1 MNPVISKLF
10 LAAALVV
17 AASGCLNAS
26 TLQTAR
32 VLPPGDQQAFVGGG
46 MTTLPGASDDLVKAI
61 ASLPYGEVGYRL
73 GVIDGIDVGAHATLI
88 GTGGVDG
95 KWQFL
100 DEGPLA
106 VATGLSVGYMQMT
119 ATSSGTGGQ
128 TSATGEEKTEPK
140 WTLLDVVVPLYV
152 SYDIGSHLAVYAA
165 PKYLLR
171 AVIADSGGNTQ
182 HNAGSTIGIKLG
194 DGSGLMLE
202 STFMRNLTE
211 SYNMLQFN
219 AAIFWSR

>member
-1 MNPVISKLF
+1 MSDLISKLF
-10 LAAALVV
+10 LAAALLV
-17 AASGCLNAS
+17 ALSGCLNAS

-32 VLPPGDQQAFVGGG
+32 VLPPGDHQALLGGG
-46 MTTLPGASDDLVKAI
+46 MTTFPGSPDDLASAL
-61 ASLPYGEVGYRL
+61 ASLPYGEIGYRVGL
-73 GVIDGIDVGAHATLI
+73 VDGLEVGAHATLL

-95 KWQFL
+95 KWQFV

-106 VATGLSVGYMQMT
+106 VATGLGVGYLQS
-119 ATSSGTGGQ
+119 TSSSSTE
-128 TSATGEEKTEPK
+128 GEEKTEVK
-140 WTLLDVVVPLYV
+140 ATLLDVVLPIYV

-171 AVIADSGGNTQ
+171 AVIADSGSSAW
-182 HNAGSTIGIKLG
+182 HNVGSSIGIKLG
-194 DGSGLMLE
+194 DGAGVMLE
-202 STFMRNLTE
+202 STFMRNLSE

>member
-10 LAAALVV
+10 LVAVLVV

-32 VLPPGDQQAFVGGG
+32 VLPPGDHQAIVGGG
-46 MTTLPGASDDLVKAI
+46 MTTFPGTTDALVKAL
-61 ASLPYGEVGYRL
+61 AELPYGEIGYRVGL
-73 GVIDGIDVGAHATLI
+73 LDGIDVGAHATLI

-95 KWQFL
+95 KWQFVDL
-100 DEGPLA
+100 GPLA
-106 VATGLSVGYMQMT
+106 VATGLNVGYLQSSSS
-119 ATSSGTGGQ
+119 TSTDN
-128 TSATGEEKTEPK
+128 EETVEIKA
-140 WTLLDVVVPLYV
+140 TLLDIVLPLYV
-152 SYDIGSHLAVYAA
+152 SYDIGSHLAVYSA

-171 AVIADSGGNTQ
+171 ALIADKGSNAQ
-182 HNAGSTIGIKLG
+182 HNVGATIGVKLG
-194 DGSGLMLE
+194 DGFGLMAE

>member
-1 MNPVISKLF
+1 MNPVISRLF

-32 VLPPGDQQAFVGGG
+32 VLPPGDHQAIVGGG
-46 MTTLPGASDDLVKAI
+46 MTTFPGTTDALVKAL
-61 ASLPYGEVGYRL
+61 AELPYGEIGYRVGL
-73 GVIDGIDVGAHATLI
+73 LDGLDVGAHATLL

-95 KWQFL
+95 KWQFV

-106 VATGLSVGYMQMT
+106 VATGLNVGYMQMSV
-119 ATSSGTGGQ
+119 TSS
-128 TSATGEEKTEPK
+128 ATAEEKPASGEEKTEAK
-140 WTLLDVVVPLYV
+140 WTLLDVVLPLYV

-182 HNAGSTIGIKLG
+182 HNVGSTVGIKLG